1 MLDKTLENQFNPKS
15 LEIVASIAVQCTER
29 EGANRPTML
38 EVVKE
43 LRHSIINQ
51 EVFFHHRSSRS
62 TNRGQLSFSFQD
74 SGSPCS
80 FPRSLPIQGKLSGS
94 V

>member
-1 MLDKTLENQFNPKS
+1 MLDKTIENQFNPKS
-15 LEIVASIAVQCTER
+15 LEIVASIAVQCTKR

-51 EVFFHHRSSRS
+51 EVFFHHRS
-62 TNRGQLSFSFQD
+62 TNQGQLSFSFQD
-74 SGSPCS
+74 SGSPCL
-80 FPRSLPIQGKLSGS
+80 FPRSLSIQGKLSDS